1 MKIVLDINIFNN
13 KKFCEWLLKSPEKK
27 YLPAFAYLE
36 YLYHNLKK
44 GNTESM
50 VDMFSEQM
58 NVSVIPFRKED
69 ALVVALGAIGRWDFK
84 DNTRDYFIGATA
96 GKLNGVLIINNRKD
110 FNWLKNVIMPDEL
123 LKKIVFFKSPE

>member
-1 MKIVLDINIFNN
+1 
-13 KKFCEWLLKSPEKK
+13 
-27 YLPAFAYLE
+27 
-36 YLYHNLKK
+36 
-44 GNTESM
+44 M

-69 ALVVALGAIGRWDFK
+69 ALVAALGAIGRWDFK